1 MAGPTAKIML
11 VDYDL
16 AATTRITKGTRETRV
31 SEKTAAMI
39 AARREE
45 MTGTTV
51 GVTTSTWSRQAIT
64 TDATSEMATGVAT
77 AGTHAETTNAAAP
90 KALEATGHPA

>member
-1 MAGPTAKIML
+1 MAKITL
-11 VDYDL
+11 GDCNL
-16 AATTRITKGTRETRV
+16 AVTTRTMKGTRETRV
-31 SEKTAAMI
+31 NEKIAAMI

-45 MTGTTV
+45 TTGTTV

-77 AGTHAETTNAAAP
+77 LASSDQVGQAQAAYTVTDRAAMAA
-90 KALEATGHPA
+90 K